1 MAWFAAPFSH
11 QLAVDAI
18 FPQFSLREKKITASN
33 RLMEV
38 SRNPLPDPEA
48 GSYDQEPIQIPIPF
62 IPLLHPGLGDRRKPE
77 LSVDAGKDG
86 TGGSKTGV
94 SGVER

>member
-1 MAWFAAPFSH
+1 MAWFADPSSI
-11 QLAVDAI
+11 QLMVDAI

-48 GSYDQEPIQIPIPF
+48 GAYDQEPIQIPIPV

-77 LSVDAGKDG
+77 LSVIDGKTG
-86 TGGSKTGV
+86 AGGSKTGV
-94 SGVER
+94 PRVER